1 MSTLRIFGCLIGIIG
16 LVATFLVYRGA
27 RWNKSNFIFLAL
39 LNISLISITINPN
52 ILNVLRDALSLQTAY
67 RGRIIALLIVSN
79 IFLLFYIFFTK
90 LKIDNIHL
98 QFDRLVRSLGSKDLD
113 QNVELVKCIKPAMI
127 LIPAYNEE
135 ENLTSLLP
143 LIPKQIDGV
152 EIGVLVV
159 DDGSHDNTYV
169 AVTAIPGICVVKN
182 LINRGGGAA
191 LRLGYDILQK
201 AGVDYCVT
209 MDADGQHRPD
219 DIKNVLLPIIENR
232 FDCVIG
238 SRILGDREKAN
249 WLRITGVYFFGRIV
263 SALLGKKITD
273 PSSGFRAFR
282 MEAMASI
289 QLQEDQYHTSEL
301 IIEAVR
307 KGLRIGEVPITI
319 LRRKFGKSKKGK
331 DLTYGFQFAKI
342 IIKTWWR

>member
-1 MSTLRIFGCLIGIIG
+1 M
-16 LVATFLVYRGA
+16 
-27 RWNKSNFIFLAL
+27 
-39 LNISLISITINPN
+39 
-52 ILNVLRDALSLQTAY
+52 
-67 RGRIIALLIVSN
+67 
-79 IFLLFYIFFTK
+79 FYIFFTK
-90 LKIDNIHL
+90 LKLDNIHL

-113 QNVELVKCIKPAMI
+113 QNAELVKCIKPAMI

-135 ENLTSLLP
+135 ENLKTLLT
-143 LIPKQIDGV
+143 LIPKQIEGV
-152 EIGVLVV
+152 EIGVLLV
-159 DDGSHDNTYV
+159 DDGSDDDTYL
-169 AVTAIPGICVVKN
+169 AASSMPGICVVKN

-201 AGVDYCVT
+201 AGVNYCVT

-232 FDCVIG
+232 YDCVIG

-249 WLRITGVYFFGRIV
+249 WLRITGVYFFGKIV
-263 SALLGKKITD
+263 STLLGKKITD

-301 IIEAVR
+301 IIEAVK

-319 LRRKFGKSKKGK
+319 LRRKYGKSKKGK
-331 DLTYGFQFAKI
+331 DLMYGFHFARI
-342 IIKTWWR
+342 IFKTWWR

>member
-282 MEAMASI
+282 MEAVASI

-331 DLTYGFQFAKI
+331 DLAYGFHFAKI

>member
-159 DDGSHDNTYV
+159 DDGSHDDTYV

-219 DIKNVLLPIIENR
+219 DIKNVLLPIIDNR

-282 MEAMASI
+282 MEAVASI

-331 DLTYGFQFAKI
+331 DLAYGFHFAKI

>member
-143 LIPKQIDGV
+143 LSPKQIDGV

-159 DDGSHDNTYV
+159 DDGSHDDTYV

-282 MEAMASI
+282 MEAVASI

>member
-16 LVATFLVYRGA
+16 LAATFLVYRGA

-135 ENLTSLLP
+135 ENLKSLLP

-159 DDGSHDNTYV
+159 DDGSHDDTFV
-169 AVTAIPGICVVKN
+169 AVAAIPGICVVKN

-201 AGVDYCVT
+201 AGVKYCVT
-209 MDADGQHRPD
+209 MDADGQHRPEE
-219 DIKNVLLPIIENR
+219 IKNVLLPIIDNHY
-232 FDCVIG
+232 DCIIG

-249 WLRITGVYFFGRIV
+249 WLRISGVYFFGRIV
-263 SALLGKKITD
+263 STLLGKKITD

-289 QLQEDQYHTSEL
+289 QLHEDQYHTSEL
-301 IIEAVR
+301 IIEAVK

-319 LRRKFGKSKKGK
+319 LKRKFGKSKKGR
-331 DLTYGFQFAKI
+331 DLAYGFHFAKI
-342 IIKTWWR
+342 IVKTWWR

>member
-16 LVATFLVYRGA
+16 LAATFLVYRGA

-143 LIPKQIDGV
+143 LIPRQIDGV

-159 DDGSHDNTYV
+159 DDGSHDDTYV

-263 SALLGKKITD
+263 STLLGKKITD

-301 IIEAVR
+301 IIEAVK

>member
-16 LVATFLVYRGA
+16 LAATFLVYRGA

-113 QNVELVKCIKPAMI
+113 RNVDLVKCIKPAMI

-143 LIPKQIDGV
+143 LIPRQIDGV

-159 DDGSHDNTYV
+159 DDGSHDDTYA

-209 MDADGQHRPD
+209 MDTDGQHRPD

-331 DLTYGFQFAKI
+331 DLAYGFHFAKI

>member
-143 LIPKQIDGV
+143 LIPRQIDGV

-159 DDGSHDNTYV
+159 DDGSHDDTYA

-263 SALLGKKITD
+263 STLLGKKITD

-331 DLTYGFQFAKI
+331 DLAYGFHFAKI